1 LFQAL
6 QNVAACDSLTAKALA
21 GLDELGSALASLRSI
36 VATTSVAGLID
47 SLLRRIDYLHHLDDG
62 SPLGEARQENVREL
76 LSVAQEYRDI
86 GLEGFLEEVALVSDV
101 DTADF
106 GSDAVM
112 LMTIHAAKGLEFPVV
127 FMGGM
132 EETVFPHSRAMYDQA
147 EMEEER
153 RLCYVGMT
161 RAKQELYMA
170 YSTGRLLYGGMQHN
184 LPSRF
189 LGDITSGFQ
198 FSSGSSTHDWLN
210 PFRSGS
216 PGEEYKSDLQE
227 PRYVLEVNEGDGIRH
242 QLFGVGTVV
251 AVNGDIVT
259 VHFAGKGTKILNLSF
274 APLEK
279 L

>member
-1 LFQAL
+1 MT
-6 QNVAACDSLTAKALA
+6 ACNTLTAKALA
-21 GLDELGSALASLRSI
+21 GFDELAAILSSLRSI
-36 VATTSVAGLID
+36 IETTSVAGLID
-47 SLLRRIDYLHHLDDG
+47 SLLRRIDYLHYLDDG
-62 SPLGEARQENVREL
+62 TPLGEARQENVKEL
-76 LSVAQEYRDI
+76 LSVAQEYRDV
-86 GLEGFLEEVALVSDV
+86 GLDGFLEEVALVSDV

-127 FMGGM
+127 FMTGL
-132 EETVFPHSRAMYDQA
+132 EETIFPHSRALYDQA

-161 RAKQELYMA
+161 RAKQELYMI
-170 YSTGRLLYGGMQHN
+170 YSTGRMLYGGMQHN

-198 FSSGSSTHDWLN
+198 FSSGSSTNEWLN
-210 PFRSGS
+210 PFGNRVTN
-216 PGEEYKSDLQE
+216 PNQTNQLEAQE
-227 PRYVLEVNEGDGIRH
+227 PRYVPELHEGETIRH
-242 QLFGVGTVV
+242 QVFGVGTIV
-251 AVNGDIVT
+251 AVDGDNVT
-259 VHFAGKGTKILNLSF
+259 VHFNGKGTKILNLSF